1 MSFNSL
7 IKSSDPKAVD
17 KLLEN
22 IHILEGRLEYM
33 QSVNDYYRANG
44 TTKGHPEV
52 PEETARELDSRVKD
66 GQTTPYPGQFFT
78 SNRKEIQRLN
88 SVMKRLKNN
97 PQTVFQ
103 GWKFY
108 GGEAVVN
115 LSNNRLQLF
124 FDEKPSEE
132 QIATLKKNFFKWA
145 PKAKAWQRPL
155 SHQTMSFADKISFI
169 KPEDGRKPT
178 DLQPKAPKKN
188 EMVR

>member
-1 MSFNSL
+1 MSFSNL
-7 IKSSDPKAVD
+7 IKSNDPQAVQ

-22 IHILEGRLEYM
+22 VQMLEDRLEYM
-33 QSVNDYYRANG
+33 QSVNDYYKENG

-52 PEETARELDSRVKD
+52 PHETAIELDARVKN

-78 SNRKEIQRLN
+78 DNRKEIQRLK
-88 SVMKRLKNN
+88 SVVERIKNN
-97 PQTVFQ
+97 PGTVFQ
-103 GWKFY
+103 GWKFH

-115 LSNNRLQLF
+115 LANNRLQLI

-155 SHQTMSFADKISFI
+155 SHQTMAFADKVSFI
-169 KPEDGRKPT
+169 RPKDGRKPT
-178 DLQPKAPKKN
+178 DLQPKAPKKSTP
-188 EMVR
+188 ER